1 MDGWTVLD
9 GINQAPLTGMLVPA
23 DVTLDLDRFTA
34 TGARV
39 DCSEIVSWTEKG
51 STGFYTISFTP
62 QNSGLYILTLN
73 EVDPASMGR
82 KGIEFRWDVLPAGAF
97 FSPTYTNAFCAET
110 DIERWI
116 NASISPSTSPN
127 DNEAAAWAESAAA
140 WLMSLTAR
148 LGFAQ
153 TPTTVTAGSRMED
166 LLREAN
172 AIKAALDYLTAQT
185 RGVAPFDAG
194 RGRLSLLKDLWE
206 SYVGFFE
213 NGKWIPGII
222 EQEISGNSISLST
235 DHILSGDTAAATATH
250 PTDIGI
256 IRGMGDLY

>member
-1 MDGWTVLD
+1 MH
-9 GINQAPLTGMLVPA
+9 VPA

-39 DCSEIVSWTEKG
+39 DASEIVTWTEKG
-51 STGFYTISFTP
+51 STGFYYFSFTP
-62 QNSGLYILTLN
+62 QNSGTYILTLDEIN
-73 EVDPASMGR
+73 VSSMGR
-82 KGIEFRWDVLPAGAF
+82 KGNEFRWDVLPAGAF
-97 FSPTYTNAFCAET
+97 FAPTYTNAFCAET

-222 EQEISGNSISLST
+222 EMEISNESASST
-235 DHILSGDTAAATATH
+235 DYILTGDTTAATSTIAI
-250 PTDIGI
+250 DLGI
-256 IRGMGDLY
+256 QYGMGDKY